1 MNVASV
7 SVLICTYNR
16 AALLRETLAA
26 LHAMDTPDAC
36 SVEII
41 VVDNNSTDDTTAV
54 VADSIERARYPMILI
69 QERQQGKSFALNAGL
84 AAASGEVV
92 ALTDDDVL
100 PATDWVVRIVQ
111 AFRTQAV
118 TFVFGKVLP
127 RWQSAPPPELLTPP
141 AQAIWGPLAIVDYGD
156 EPSEYT
162 TTSPGQR
169 LPIGANLAVLRSV
182 LVSIGGWRTDL
193 GKVNNT
199 LICGE
204 DHEIFM
210 RFRRCGFYSGYY
222 DPRIVVRHLVPTK
235 RLTRRYFRQW
245 FFWHGKTT
253 ALMLDDLYPEIDM
266 PTVPRVGG
274 APRFLYRQALRQ
286 CVRWAA
292 TRRADPLTALIEEL
306 KICQFFGLFVE
317 CWRRRK
323 QIVRR
328 LATSLVVTASMAGV
342 GATVVE
348 GTPSGLRLTFRD
360 GHISVVAHGV
370 TVQQVLK
377 EWERVGH
384 TQVVHAEAAAA
395 ALIDIDLQD
404 VTEEEALD
412 VLLRSSA
419 GFLAIAAQAP
429 GETTSHFER
438 ILIVPSTSSPRELV
452 QAAAQSPASY
462 LPPVQPTT
470 VQRLIYADGTPVPD
484 DQDGAPLPRKAA
496 E

>member
-1 MNVASV
+1 MNVSSI

-16 AALLRETLAA
+16 AELLRETLAA
-26 LHAMDTPDAC
+26 LHAMDAPEAC
-36 SVEII
+36 AVEII
-41 VVDNNSTDDTTAV
+41 IVDNNSTDATTAV
-54 VADSIERARYPMILI
+54 VAESMEHARFPVILI
-69 QERQQGKSFALNAGL
+69 QEKRQGKSFALNAGL
-84 AAASGEVV
+84 AAASGDVL

-100 PATDWVVRIVQ
+100 PATDWIVRIVD
-111 AFRTQAV
+111 AFRTREV

-127 RWQSAPPPELLTPP
+127 RWQSAPPPELLTAP

-162 TTSPGQR
+162 PTSRGQR

-222 DPRIVVRHLVPTK
+222 DPKAAVRHLVPTK

-253 ALMLDDLYPEIDM
+253 ALMLEDMYPELDM
-266 PTVPRVGG
+266 PRVPRLGG

-286 CVRWAA
+286 CVRWAT
-292 TRRADPLTALIEEL
+292 TRRGDPLTALIEEL
-306 KICQFFGLFVE
+306 KVCQLFGLFVE

-328 LATSLVVTASMAGV
+328 LATSLVMTASIAGAGNAV
-342 GATVVE
+342 MDGAA
-348 GTPSGLRLTFRD
+348 PGLRLTFND
-360 GHISVVAHGV
+360 GHVSVAAHGV
-370 TVQQVLK
+370 SVQQVLK
-377 EWERVGH
+377 EWERVGR
-384 TQVVHAEAAAA
+384 TQVVHAEAAPATI
-395 ALIDIDLQD
+395 IDIELQD

-412 VLLRSSA
+412 VLLRSSV

-429 GETTSHFER
+429 GELTSHFER
-438 ILIVPSTSSPRELV
+438 ILIVPSIAAPRELAY
-452 QAAAQSPASY
+452 AAPQSPASY
-462 LPPVQPTT
+462 LPPIQPTT
-470 VQRLIYADGTPVPD
+470 VQRLIGADGTPVPD
-484 DQDGAPLPRKAA
+484 DQEGALPPR
-496 E
+496 EVGQ

>member
-1 MNVASV
+1 MNVSSV

-16 AALLRETLAA
+16 AELLRETLAA
-26 LHAMDTPDAC
+26 LHLMDAPDGCA
-36 SVEII
+36 VEII
-41 VVDNNSTDDTTAV
+41 VVDNNSSDATTAV
-54 VADSIERARYPMILI
+54 VAESMESARFPVMLI
-69 QERQQGKSFALNAGL
+69 QERRQGKSFALNAGL
-84 AAASGEVV
+84 AAASGDVL

-100 PATDWVVRIVQ
+100 PATDWIVRIVH
-111 AFRTQAV
+111 AFRTREV

-162 TTSPGQR
+162 PTSRGQR
-169 LPIGANLAVLRSV
+169 LPIGANLAVLRNV

-210 RFRRCGFYSGYY
+210 RFRRRGFYSGYY
-222 DPRIVVRHLVPTK
+222 DPSVIVRHLVPTR

-253 ALMLDDLYPEIDM
+253 ALMLDDLYPELDM
-266 PTVPRVGG
+266 PSVPRVGG
-274 APRFLYRQALRQ
+274 APRFLYRQAFRQ
-286 CVRWAA
+286 CMRWAA
-292 TRRADPLTALIEEL
+292 TRRGDPLTALIEEL
-306 KICQFFGLFVE
+306 KVCQFFGLFVE

-328 LATSLVVTASMAGV
+328 LATSLVMTASMAGASSAAAK
-342 GATVVE
+342 GAGPGV
-348 GTPSGLRLTFRD
+348 RLTFSD
-360 GHISVVAHGV
+360 GHVSVAAHGV
-370 TVQQVLK
+370 TVQQILK
-377 EWERVGH
+377 EWERIGR
-384 TQVVHAEAAAA
+384 TQVVHAEATPAT
-395 ALIDIDLQD
+395 LIDVELQN

-412 VLLRSSA
+412 VLLRSSV
-419 GFLAIAAQAP
+419 GFLAIASRTP
-429 GETTSHFER
+429 GEMTSHFER
-438 ILIVPSTSSPRELV
+438 ILIVPSNARESS
-452 QAAAQSPASY
+452 QAATQSPASY

-470 VQRLIYADGTPVPD
+470 VQPLTGADGLPIPD
-484 DQDGAPLPRKAA
+484 DQDGAPLAREVAK
-496 E
+496 